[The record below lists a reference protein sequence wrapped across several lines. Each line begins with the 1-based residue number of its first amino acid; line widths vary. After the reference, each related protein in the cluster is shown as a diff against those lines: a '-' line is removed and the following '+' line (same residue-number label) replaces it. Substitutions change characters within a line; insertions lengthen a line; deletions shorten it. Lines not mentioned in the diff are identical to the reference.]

1 MRIEFT
7 FRNLESSEGLKQYA
21 TDKLQKLQK
30 YIRAPLDVAVTF
42 SVERHLHCADVNLNS
57 HGESYQGREESE
69 DMYASIDVVAD
80 KIRSQLIRS
89 KEQYEGRRRTAPVSD
104 APGE

>member
-7 FRNLESSEGLKQYA
+7 FRNLESSEALKQYA
-21 TDKLQKLQK
+21 ADKLGKLQK
-30 YIRAPLDVAVTF
+30 YLRAPLDLQVTF
-42 SVERHLHCADVNLNS
+42 SVERHLHCCDVNLNS

-69 DMYASIDVVAD
+69 DMYASIDVVTD

-89 KEQYEGRRRTAPVSD
+89 KELFEGRRRTAPASNP
-104 APGE
+104 PGE